1 MRKVTKIWLI
11 IATSLVLVGCIIF
24 VGVMTMYK
32 WDFRKLSTV
41 RYETNNYEINE
52 DYKNISI
59 VTRTA
64 DVVLIPCESL
74 KTSVVCYEQENLKHS
89 VEVKEGTLVISVV
102 DTRKWYEHIGI
113 NFCTSKITVY
123 IPRGEYGTLSV
134 KSSTGNICV
143 ENMTADALGLYV
155 STGDISVS
163 NVDCK
168 DDVNISVS
176 TGKTNLTNVVCKN
189 VTSSGDTGD
198 ISLKN
203 VIATEKF
210 SINRSTGDIKFDRC
224 DAAEISIKTDTGKV
238 VGSLLSE
245 KAFITETS
253 TGKVSVPKTTAGG
266 KCEITTSTG
275 DIKIEVIH

>member
-24 VGVMTMYK
+24 AGVMTLYK

-52 DYKNISI
+52 DYKNISV

-74 KTSVVCYEQENLKHS
+74 KSSVVCYEQENLKHS
-89 VEVKEGTLVISVV
+89 VEVKDGTLVISVV

-113 NFCTSKITVY
+113 SFGTSKITVY

-134 KSSTGNICV
+134 KTSTGNIYA
-143 ENMTADALGLYV
+143 ENVTADALGLCV

-168 DDVNISVS
+168 
-176 TGKTNLTNVVCKN
+176 N
-189 VTSSGDTGD
+189 VTSSGNTGD

-203 VIATEKF
+203 VIATEKI
-210 SINRSTGDIKFDRC
+210 SINRSTGDIKLDRC
-224 DAAEISIKTDTGKV
+224 DATEISVKTDTGKV

-245 KAFITETS
+245 KVFIAETS
-253 TGKVSVPKTTAGG
+253 TGKVSVPKTTTGG

-275 DIKIEVIH
+275 DIKIEVTH